1 MVLLYIL
8 PGSPVCNRICQSY
21 ARKRQHLPVKKR
33 NNRSTTRFCEDYR
46 FTLVTYIGIIEV
58 DAVGRSK
65 RKVRLQMANCTDRI
79 KKLKKIIMAQ
89 YQNDTNFQNQVIAD
103 TLEKANVKIKD
114 NSFASILSQYA
125 TSSSSSSSK
134 SSSSSDSSSESSSS
148 ESESSSSEA
157 TSASE
162 EASTTESSSNE

>member
-1 MVLLYIL
+1 MEAAFNQDEGSVSDVIKVMDTSTYSYKYYI
-8 PGSPVCNRICQSY
+8 
-21 ARKRQHLPVKKR
+21 VK
-33 NNRSTTRFCEDYR
+33 TTKKTEKDSNWK
-46 FTLVTYIGIIEV
+46 TY
-58 DAVGRSK
+58 
-65 RKVRLQMANCTDRI
+65 
-79 KKLKKIIMAQ
+79 KKELKKIIMAQ

-125 TSSSSSSSK
+125 TSSS
-134 SSSSSDSSSESSSS
+134 DSSSESSSS